1 MHNANVLSV
10 APQTSCRES
19 FFTFS
24 PRVTSRCSPRWC
36 RQHGRANVT
45 ARHSPRG
52 SQPAGGDKA
61 GLFKA
66 VPQQVA
72 ALGDPAAA
80 EGSPGQATSQ
90 IPWQSL
96 RFGAAARSPARPLRI
111 AVERAQTTLQTK
123 KKNQCHEEYTLNY
136 CSLKPFQYQHHLL
149 SIILLLTQERRSIA

>member
-1 MHNANVLSV
+1 ML
-10 APQTSCRES
+10 
-19 FFTFS
+19 
-24 PRVTSRCSPRWC
+24 
-36 RQHGRANVT
+36 
-45 ARHSPRG
+45 
-52 SQPAGGDKA
+52 
-61 GLFKA
+61 
-66 VPQQVA
+66 QQVA

-80 EGSPGQATSQ
+80 EGSSGQASSQ

-149 SIILLLTQERRSIA
+149 SIILLLAQERRSIARAPRPASCFCPASALNAASLQAPTLFYYKQQQAFQALNPCL